1 MSQAETW
8 ILKNESDMPY
18 LINLCQENNITY
30 EILDKH
36 HLYVSNHI
44 DTDKIDIVKNE
55 CSQHNYIKTRDL
67 SERTNNSFTP
77 VELGK
82 IYNFPQGDGTGQKIG
97 IISLGGG
104 YTMSDI
110 NTYLQHLNL
119 PINPDI
125 TNVTVNGAFNN
136 PNHAA
141 SLEVVLDL
149 EIVLA
154 IVPKAS
160 IRMYFAPNSFSG
172 FYNAIL
178 AAINDQCNI
187 VSISWGLY
195 ESGYGLSNLTAYNNL
210 FKQGADQGVAFF
222 VAAGDNG
229 SSDGSNLNNALNVD
243 FPSSSQ
249 YVVGCGGT
257 TLTASNNVRTSEVV
271 WNNNPYS
278 SATGGGVSKYFSKP
292 SFQNNVAYP
301 LTNRGV
307 SDISCNADPYT
318 GYRIYYR
325 GAYTTVGGTSASAPL
340 MAGLFA
346 RINQITGQN
355 VGFVNPLLYQHNI
368 YYDVISGNN
377 GAYNASIHWDPASGC
392 GVIDGQ
398 SLLNL
403 FSTQTTPIAP
413 IASFTSMKTGL
424 VVNFTNT
431 STNAT
436 SYLWDFGDSN
446 TSTLTNPSHTYL
458 PGVYTVILTAIKE
471 NQTNSYTQELSFL
484 NDFTASPMSGIAPLT
499 VTFNTG
505 ASSHIWDFGDNQTST
520 VQNPIHVYQAGIYNV
535 TLTTD
540 TNTIVKTI
548 NVTSGFLADFTF
560 VIVKNR
566 VRFTNTSTGNPIRYT
581 WQFGNGVTSPIKNPM
596 TTYNRK
602 GVYSVRLTV
611 YKGNLVN
618 TIVKQITI

>member
-1 MSQAETW
+1 MSQDETW

-18 LINLCQENNITY
+18 LINLCQENNVVY
-30 EILDKH
+30 EILDKR

-55 CSQHNYIKTRDL
+55 CCQHNYIKTRDL
-67 SERTNNSFTP
+67 SERTTTFFTP
-77 VELGK
+77 TQLAE
-82 IYNFPQGDGTGQKIG
+82 IYNFPSSDGSSQKVG

-119 PINPDI
+119 PINPNI
-125 TNVTVNGAFNN
+125 TDVSVNGAVNN
-136 PNHAA
+136 PSHGD
-141 SLEVVLDL
+141 SIEVVLDL

-210 FKQGADQGVAFF
+210 FKQGSEQGVTFF
-222 VAAGDNG
+222 VAAGDCG
-229 SSDGSNLNNALNVD
+229 SNDGSNLNNGLNVD

-271 WNNNPYS
+271 WNNNSS

-292 SFQNNVAYP
+292 SFQNNVTYP
-301 LTNRGV
+301 LSNRGV

-325 GAYTTVGGTSASAPL
+325 GVYTTVGGTSASAPL

-346 RINQITGQN
+346 RINQLTGQN

-377 GAYNASIHWDPASGC
+377 GAYNASVHWDPASGC

-403 FSTQTTPIAP
+403 FNTP
-413 IASFTSMKTGL
+413 IASFTSIKNGL
-424 VVNFTNT
+424 IVNFTNT
-431 STNAT
+431 STKAT

-446 TSTLTNPSHTYL
+446 TSTLVNPSHTYL
-458 PGVYTVILTAIKE
+458 PGVYTVTLTAIKE
-471 NQTNSYTQELSFL
+471 NQSNVYTQQLSFL
-484 NDFTASPMSGIAPLT
+484 NDFEASPMSGNAPLT
-499 VTFNTG
+499 VSFNTE
-505 ASSHIWDFGDNQTST
+505 ASSHLWDFGDNQSSSL
-520 VQNPIHVYQAGIYNV
+520 QNPTHVYQAGIYNV
-535 TLTTD
+535 SLITD

-548 NVTSGFLADFTF
+548 NVTGLLADFTY
-560 VIVKNR
+560 VIIKNK
-566 VRFTNTSTGNPIRYT
+566 VRFTNTSIASKYS
-581 WQFGNGVTSPIKNPM
+581 WQFGNGVTSSIKNPI
-596 TTYNRK
+596 TTYYRK
-602 GVYSVRLTV
+602 GVYNVKLTV

-618 TIVKQITI
+618 TIVKQIIIY